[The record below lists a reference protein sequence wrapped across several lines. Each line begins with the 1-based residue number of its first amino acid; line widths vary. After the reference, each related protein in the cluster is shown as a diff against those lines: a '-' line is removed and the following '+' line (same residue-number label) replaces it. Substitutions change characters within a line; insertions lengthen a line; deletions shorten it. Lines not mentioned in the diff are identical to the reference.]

1 MANNKNKNFPTE
13 SVGRK
18 MIKQVPLCHQNNSIL
33 DVKKMLFGTIDDLET
48 INYIYVVDNKN
59 KLVGVFSI
67 KEIFRKPEKTLI
79 KDIMERELIEIRPHA
94 DQEKVVIFAL
104 KNNLKAIPVVGKN
117 NEFLGVVPSDIIL
130 DILHA
135 ENVEDFLKMAG
146 INSPLQ
152 KILKGSAWYL
162 FKVRIPWLVLGL
174 LGGIVGA
181 TVITYFEGPL
191 RDNFI
196 LASFIPLILYM
207 SGAVGNQT
215 EILLI
220 RNMAVDSRISAWK
233 YLFRELRS
241 SFLIALIL
249 ASLLFLISIF
259 FFSAPY
265 HISAILSSSLF
276 ISIFVSVFVGVLMP
290 CFLKK
295 IGKDPAV
302 GSGPFSTIL
311 RDVLS
316 LIIYFAIT
324 TFLLSLF

>member
-1 MANNKNKNFPTE
+1 MKNSSKNFIAE
-13 SVGRK
+13 SVGRR
-18 MIKQVPLCHQNNSIL
+18 MIKQVPVCHQNDRVL
-33 DVKKMLFGTIDDLET
+33 DVKKMLFDIMDGLET
-48 INYIYVVDNKN
+48 INYIYVIDNKN
-59 KLVGVFSI
+59 KLIGVFSI
-67 KEIFRKPEKTLI
+67 KEIFRKPEKTLV
-79 KDIMERELIEIRPHA
+79 KEIMENELVKIRPHA
-94 DQEKVVIFAL
+94 DQEKVVILAL
-104 KNNLKAIPVVGKN
+104 RNNLKAIPVVGKGD
-117 NEFLGVVPSDIIL
+117 EFLGIVPSDVIL
-130 DILHA
+130 DILHL

-152 KILKGSAWYL
+152 KVLKGSAWYL

-191 RDNFI
+191 RENFI

-220 RNMAVDSRISAWK
+220 RNMAVDSQISPWK
-233 YLFRELRS
+233 YLSRELRS

-249 ASLLFLISIF
+249 SFLLFLISMVF
-259 FFSAPY
+259 FGAPY
-265 HISAILSSSLF
+265 YIGIILSSSLF
-276 ISIFVSVFVGVLMP
+276 IGVFISVLVGVFMP
-290 CFLKK
+290 CTLKK
-295 IGKDPAV
+295 MGKDQAI

-316 LIIYFAIT
+316 LVIYFSIT
-324 TFLLSLF
+324 ILLLNLFQ